1 MSRPKACA
9 AIRATPAQRRLLFCA
24 SAPARQTPT
33 TKGKAFIDYGHRGLR
48 RPAVTVSATVPL
60 LEHTYLTTSVLS
72 SRLWFHRPDQPVQ
85 D

>member
-1 MSRPKACA
+1 MDEQAEACA
-9 AIRATPAQRRLLFCA
+9 AIGATPAQRRLLLCA

-33 TKGKAFIDYGHRGLR
+33 TRGR
-48 RPAVTVSATVPL
+48 RSLITAIADCAAQRLPSQRL
-60 LEHTYLTTSVLS
+60 SLCWNTYLTTSVLS